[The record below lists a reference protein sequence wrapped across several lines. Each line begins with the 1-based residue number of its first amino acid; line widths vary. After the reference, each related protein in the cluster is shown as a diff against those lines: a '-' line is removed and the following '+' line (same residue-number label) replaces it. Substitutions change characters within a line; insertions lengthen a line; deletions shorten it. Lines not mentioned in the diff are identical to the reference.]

1 MMILMVHFDDFKA
14 FIEYPNDKDYIYKNV
29 EECNPNKKSEISIAF
44 DERIADKVSNKK
56 LNLIVTVLYIRGRKL
71 NIFFFVKQSYFSVQK
86 NQTKFYALFYH
97 ENPKQTRTR
106 QIAFNNSPDIDLKD
120 FMNLCKKR
128 IENP

>member
-44 DERIADKVSNKK
+44 EEMIADKVSNKK

-71 NIFFFVKQSYFSVQK
+71 NTFFFVKQSYFSVQK

-106 QIAFNNSPDIDLKD
+106 QIAFNNPPDIDLN
-120 FMNLCKKR
+120 MNLCKKR
-128 IENP
+128 I

>member
-44 DERIADKVSNKK
+44 EEMIADKVSNKK

-71 NIFFFVKQSYFSVQK
+71 NTFFFVKQSYFSVQK
-86 NQTKFYALFYH
+86 N
-97 ENPKQTRTR
+97 
-106 QIAFNNSPDIDLKD
+106 
-120 FMNLCKKR
+120 
-128 IENP
+128 